1 MGIRSGLIEK
11 LHSLLFQHT
20 LLCIFTYSTFPDMNG
35 AQLLFA
41 AADLKPLLSIGYI
54 LFVMVTI
61 AVIIHD
67 KRDPVKALSWI
78 IVISLLPVVGFVLYI
93 VFGRNHRKQK
103 DIQPQRAPRP
113 RADRRPQPAT
123 DLRNQQRCNLPQNR
137 DLGQPRHHYPA
148 ASTATKA
155 LLTIGTTRWQ
165 SSTTAKRPSPKFAV
179 HCSMQ
184 DPRFTWSTTLLKT
197 TPWDG
202 KLRHSDRQGAI
213 RSRGSRHI

>member
-1 MGIRSGLIEK
+1 
-11 LHSLLFQHT
+11 
-20 LLCIFTYSTFPDMNG
+20 MNG

-103 DIQPQRAPRP
+103 IFNRKELH
-113 RADRRPQPAT
+113 
-123 DLRNQQRCNLPQNR
+123 DLEQIDALSRQQIYEINNAAIFHKTEISDNR
-137 DLGQPRHHYPA
+137 DIITLLLN
-148 ASTATKA
+148 SNKA
-155 LLTIGTTRWQ
+155 LLTMHNEVAILNDGKETFAEIRRALLDADVNYKV
-165 SSTTAKRPSPKFAV
+165 AKTF
-179 HCSMQ
+179 
-184 DPRFTWSTTLLKT
+184 TTLLKT

-202 KLRHSDRQGAI
+202 KLPTF
-213 RSRGSRHI
+213 

>member
-1 MGIRSGLIEK
+1 
-11 LHSLLFQHT
+11 
-20 LLCIFTYSTFPDMNG
+20 MNG

-103 DIQPQRAPRP
+103 IFNRKELH
-113 RADRRPQPAT
+113 
-123 DLRNQQRCNLPQNR
+123 DL
-137 DLGQPRHHYPA
+137 
-148 ASTATKA
+148 
-155 LLTIGTTRWQ
+155 
-165 SSTTAKRPSPKFAV
+165 
-179 HCSMQ
+179 
-184 DPRFTWSTTLLKT
+184 
-197 TPWDG
+197 
-202 KLRHSDRQGAI
+202 
-213 RSRGSRHI
+213 